1 MTSETTSPKFTR
13 KRLILMALLGLL
25 LLFLLWLGL
34 KTWRIYQ
41 AGNSLLARQAEVE
54 TLLADGLS
62 NIDPDAVE
70 KLVLDTRQDIYTLK
84 DETAVFLPFTP
95 YLGWLPKV
103 GSTLTAAPQLVDMAV
118 AGSDAAAYAVRGLKP
133 ALVLMQTPDMPDR
146 FTALVNAF
154 AHAAPD
160 LQAAHAAVQQVSAA
174 RAEIDNASELPWRLQ
189 QAFILADHWLPL
201 AEKGLSLSPI
211 LPELLGQNGPR
222 TYLLLAQNEDERR
235 GTGGFIAGAGS
246 ISVENGRLSEI
257 NMVDAYTID
266 NYLEKPYDVA
276 PQPMAD
282 YMGLDLFLFRDAN
295 FWPDFP
301 TSANKA
307 MDLFSY
313 GQSLPPLDGAIAIDQ
328 EFLRLLVQATGPIP
342 VSSEGDTITAQ
353 NITTTLQDA
362 WAAGDETSDAP
373 WINERKAFIGVFANA
388 IRNHLENNLG
398 QVDLP
403 LLAQNMAQALEGRHL
418 QIYLRHPEAQ
428 EILAETGWNGR
439 LVNPPAQDF
448 FAVVDTN
455 MGFNKS
461 NIYIERETDYR
472 VALADNGDSEGV
484 LTVTYTHTGADSG
497 EPCYQYDLSA
507 YTEVPDYLNVAN
519 GCYFNYLRLYLPENT
534 VIIDAARH
542 TTAGQYTRSGEAIS
556 TSGAVV
562 TEMPGF
568 ITVSNFLMVPYAQS
582 VSSQYHYTVPAVVA
596 AQEDGSRQ
604 YQLFVRKQGGSDPE
618 SVTITV
624 TLPAGAA
631 VVSAIPA
638 PVALE
643 GNNLIFSLQLDG
655 DKLLTLN
662 YR

>member
-54 TLLADGLS
+54 TLLADGLT

-70 KLVLDTRQDIYTLK
+70 QLVLDTRQDIYTLK

-174 RAEIDNASELPWRLQ
+174 RAEIDNVGALPWRLQ

-276 PQPMAD
+276 RSRWLITWASISS
-282 YMGLDLFLFRDAN
+282 YFET
-295 FWPDFP
+295 P
-301 TSANKA
+301 TS
-307 MDLFSY
+307 
-313 GQSLPPLDGAIAIDQ
+313 
-328 EFLRLLVQATGPIP
+328 GPI
-342 VSSEGDTITAQ
+342 
-353 NITTTLQDA
+353 
-362 WAAGDETSDAP
+362 
-373 WINERKAFIGVFANA
+373 
-388 IRNHLENNLG
+388 
-398 QVDLP
+398 
-403 LLAQNMAQALEGRHL
+403 
-418 QIYLRHPEAQ
+418 
-428 EILAETGWNGR
+428 
-439 LVNPPAQDF
+439 
-448 FAVVDTN
+448 
-455 MGFNKS
+455 
-461 NIYIERETDYR
+461 
-472 VALADNGDSEGV
+472 
-484 LTVTYTHTGADSG
+484 
-497 EPCYQYDLSA
+497 
-507 YTEVPDYLNVAN
+507 
-519 GCYFNYLRLYLPENT
+519 
-534 VIIDAARH
+534 
-542 TTAGQYTRSGEAIS
+542 
-556 TSGAVV
+556 
-562 TEMPGF
+562 
-568 ITVSNFLMVPYAQS
+568 
-582 VSSQYHYTVPAVVA
+582 
-596 AQEDGSRQ
+596 SRPRPTK
-604 YQLFVRKQGGSDPE
+604 LW
-618 SVTITV
+618 
-624 TLPAGAA
+624 
-631 VVSAIPA
+631 
-638 PVALE
+638 
-643 GNNLIFSLQLDG
+643 IFSAMG
-655 DKLLTLN
+655 KVC
-662 YR
+662 RR